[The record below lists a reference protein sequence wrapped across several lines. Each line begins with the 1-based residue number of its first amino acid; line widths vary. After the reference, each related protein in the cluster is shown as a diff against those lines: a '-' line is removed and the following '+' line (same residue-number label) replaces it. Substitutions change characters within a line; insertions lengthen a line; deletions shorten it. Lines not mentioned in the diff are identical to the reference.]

1 MRLNGKKAFIT
12 AAGQGIGK
20 AICEKFVSE
29 NSEVYATDLN
39 EELLKSLSA
48 DKVIVLDV
56 THKELL
62 KEEIV
67 KFNPDIL
74 VNCAGFVHA
83 GSILDASDEQFDFA
97 ISLNVKSMF
106 HAIQAVTPLM
116 LEKKTGSIINIASVV
131 SSIIGAPNR
140 FIYGLSKAA
149 IIGLTKS
156 VAVEFV
162 GQGIRCNC
170 ICPGTVDTPSLHQRL
185 KDTGDYEKAMTD
197 FVARQPM
204 GRIGEPGEIA
214 SLAVYLAS
222 DESNFTTGQTHIIDG
237 GWSVG

>member
-62 KEEIV
+62 QEEIV

>member
-39 EELLKSLSA
+39 EELLKSLPA
-48 DKVIVLDV
+48 DKVSVLDV

-62 KEEIV
+62 QEEIV

>member
-48 DKVIVLDV
+48 DKVTVLDV

-62 KEEIV
+62 QEEIV

>member
-12 AAGQGIGK
+12 ASGQGIGK
-20 AICEKFVSE
+20 AICEKFVAE
-29 NSEVYATDLN
+29 NSEVYATDIN
-39 EELLKSLSA
+39 EELLKNLPA
-48 DKVIVLDV
+48 DRTSVLDV
-56 THKELL
+56 THKKLL
-62 KEEIV
+62 QAEIK

-74 VNCAGFVHA
+74 VNCAGIVHA
-83 GSILDASDEQFDFA
+83 GSILDSCDDQFDFA

-106 HAIQAVTPLM
+106 HAIQAVVPLM
-116 LEKKTGSIINIASVV
+116 LEKKSGSIINIGSVV

-140 FIYGLSKAA
+140 FIYGVSKAA

-156 VAVEFV
+156 VALEFV
-162 GQGIRCNC
+162 SKGIRCNC

-185 KDTGDYEKAMTD
+185 EDTGDYDKAMKD

-204 GRIGEPGEIA
+204 GRIGKSGEIA

-222 DESNFTTGQTHIIDG
+222 DESNFTTGQAHIIDG
-237 GWSVG
+237 GWSIG